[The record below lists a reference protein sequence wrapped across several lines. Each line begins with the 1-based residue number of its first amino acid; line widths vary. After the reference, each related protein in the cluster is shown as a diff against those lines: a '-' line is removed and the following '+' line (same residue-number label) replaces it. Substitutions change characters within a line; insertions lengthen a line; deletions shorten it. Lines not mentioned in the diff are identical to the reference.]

1 MVKLGIYR
9 GDSMKFGIIFNEK
22 LKMEM
27 YTAGAGLDTPG
38 RAYPIGHSLIDFIE
52 LDFLERLDMPAGEP
66 ENPILRFFPDL
77 PRAAA
82 SGFFKS
88 QEWLDDMVAIRT
100 AVDFVLALNNSLF
113 NGLTIAQRFFL
124 YEKHLGEPGRAR
136 MVATYS
142 SRPAGNV
149 SFFAGEDS
157 LEADAGRIAS
167 GEFEIV
173 ESFEAVT
180 YLDACHIVLMKM
192 IKNNMAVKECA
203 CCGRLF
209 IPGDGQGKYCDRK
222 LRDGRKTCKEA
233 GYLKKMESDP
243 LLKLYNTAYKTKHAQ
258 KQRLARGGARAEAE
272 RYERALV
279 QWRGRA
285 RRALDECRP
294 KYEACI
300 DNQMKAL
307 MMERL
312 KAQLDEDIAEFV

>member
-1 MVKLGIYR
+1 
-9 GDSMKFGIIFNEK
+9 MKFGIIFNEK
-22 LKMEM
+22 LKTEM
-27 YTAGAGLDTPG
+27 YTAGTGLDTPG

-52 LDFLERLDMPAGEP
+52 LDFLGRMERPAGEP

-88 QEWLDDMVAIRT
+88 REWLDDMVAIRT
-100 AVDFVLALNNSLF
+100 AVDFVLALDNSLF
-113 NGLTIAQRFFL
+113 NGLTIAQRFYL
-124 YEKHLGEPGRAR
+124 YEKHLGAPGRAR

-142 SRPAGNV
+142 GCPAGNAGLY
-149 SFFAGEDS
+149 AGEDS
-157 LEADAGRIAS
+157 LEEDVRRIARRQ
-167 GEFEIV
+167 FEVV
-173 ESFEAVT
+173 ETFEAVT
-180 YLDACHIVLMKM
+180 YLDACHVVLMKM
-192 IKNNMAVKECA
+192 IKNGMAVKECA

-222 LRDGRKTCKEA
+222 LQDGRKTCKEA
-233 GYLKKMESDP
+233 GYLKKMENDP

-258 KQRLARGGARAEAE
+258 KQRLARGGERAEAE
-272 RYERALV
+272 RYDKALA

-294 KYEACI
+294 RYESCI
-300 DNQMKAL
+300 DGQMKEL

-312 KAQLDEDIAEFV
+312 KAQLDEDLADFM